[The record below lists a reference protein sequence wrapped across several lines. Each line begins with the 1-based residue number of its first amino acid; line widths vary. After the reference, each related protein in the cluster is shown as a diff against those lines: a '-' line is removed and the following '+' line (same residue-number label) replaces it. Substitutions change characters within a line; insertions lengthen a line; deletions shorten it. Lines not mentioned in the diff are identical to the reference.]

1 MQSMKEFKQKIFRR
15 LLPFLIVIGPGI
27 IAGTADNDAGGIT
40 SYSVA
45 GANFGFSL
53 LWLLPLTAFSLAIT
67 QEIGA
72 RMGLV
77 TGKGLASLIREKFG
91 IGWTTFIMAVLF
103 IGNTGVIAA
112 EFAGIG
118 ASLEILNVPR
128 FISIPA
134 ATIFIYFLVTRGGF
148 KTLERTFLILSFFYI
163 AYIIS
168 AIIVRPDWG
177 LAAKSLVSPSFEFNH
192 SYFLMMMAV
201 IGTTITP
208 WGQFFIQGYVVD
220 KKLSKEDLKIERGDV
235 FFGSFLTHFIA
246 FFIIVTCATTL
257 FAQGISITNAEHAAL
272 ALKPLAGQFASVIFA
287 LGFLNASLFGAA
299 LVPFSTS
306 YVITEAFGLE
316 SGLNYKFREA
326 PQFYGIF
333 TFSIILGALMVI
345 FPFVPLIPVL
355 IITQSINAIL
365 LLPVLVFLYL
375 LSNDKKILNSYV
387 NSKIMNIVLILTFAG
402 VTIASLFYF
411 FSTFLPNLLG

>member
-1 MQSMKEFKQKIFRR
+1 MKEFRRKLFKR

-40 SYSVA
+40 TYSVA
-45 GANFGFSL
+45 GANFGYSL
-53 LWLLPLTAFSLAIT
+53 LWVLFLTTFSLAIT

-91 IGWTTFIMAVLF
+91 IGWTTFVMAVLF

-128 FISIPA
+128 FISIPV
-134 ATIFIYFLVTRGGF
+134 ATVFIYFLVTRGGF
-148 KTLERTFLILSFFYI
+148 KMLERVFLGLSFFYF
-163 AYIIS
+163 AYLIS
-168 AIIVRPDWG
+168 AVVVHPDWG
-177 LAAKSLVSPSFEFNH
+177 LAVKSLVTPTFQFSH
-192 SYFLMMMAV
+192 GYFLMMMAV

-235 FFGSFLTHFIA
+235 FFGSFLTNFIA
-246 FFIIVTCATTL
+246 FFIIVTSAAVL
-257 FAQGISITNAEHAAL
+257 FTKGITITDAKHAAL
-272 ALKPLAGQFASVIFA
+272 ALQPLAGQFASVLFA
-287 LGFLNASLFGAA
+287 IGFLNASIFGAA

-326 PQFYGIF
+326 PYFYGIF

-355 IITQSINAIL
+355 IITQSINAVL
-365 LLPVLVFLYL
+365 LLPVFIFLYV
-375 LSNDKKILNSYV
+375 LSNDKKILGGYI
-387 NSKIMNIVLILTFAG
+387 NSKIMNAVVILTFVG
-402 VTIASLFYF
+402 IAIAIILYLFATF
-411 FSTFLPNLLG
+411 FPNLFG